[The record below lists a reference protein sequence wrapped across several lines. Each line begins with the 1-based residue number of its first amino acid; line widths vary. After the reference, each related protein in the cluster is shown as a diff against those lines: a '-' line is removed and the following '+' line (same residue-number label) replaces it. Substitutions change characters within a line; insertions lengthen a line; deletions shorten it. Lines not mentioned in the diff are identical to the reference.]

1 MVVSLDQT
9 NDEENMLVPTRQM
22 QTQKDGKKDV
32 LLKIAILLK
41 YLLFNWQLAI
51 AIAKY
56 NVLYDVYCQQG
67 FIPCVLR

>member
-1 MVVSLDQT
+1 
-9 NDEENMLVPTRQM
+9 M

>member
-1 MVVSLDQT
+1 MNTWVVVSLDQT

-41 YLLFNWQLAI
+41 YLLFN
-51 AIAKY
+51 
-56 NVLYDVYCQQG
+56 
-67 FIPCVLR
+67 